1 MKIDE
6 LLKRLENVEIDGRI
20 DERREIAEFFVH
32 LQLEETDEASVFY
45 IILNYKQIYDF
56 DTYEKLIESDK
67 ISHSDAYVYIENV
80 YFLGNDSAS
89 YFYPFLADKYLLLY
103 AYLSKLGFDNRLYRI
118 APASGLK
125 YVATVYHFPEVGRTV
140 VEVVNIDNAAI
151 NTNLQ
156 TLIHGVLSTKRNTKY
171 ITYDE
176 VREIALQFSSRKLFA
191 GYDFYDAGAI
201 IREYYE
207 GHNISLAKDVEA
219 IREAY
224 NHIFQPVRI
233 EYDLETKQPISS
245 SK

>member
-6 LLKRLENVEIDGRI
+6 LLKHLENIKID
-20 DERREIAEFFVH
+20 DAEKREIAEFFVH
-32 LQLEETDEASVFY
+32 LQLEETDEAGMIY

-56 DTYEKLIESDK
+56 DSYEKLIESDK
-67 ISHSDAYVYIENV
+67 ILHSDAYVYVENV
-80 YFLGNDSAS
+80 YFPGNDSAS
-89 YFYPFLADKYLLLY
+89 YFYPFLADEYLLLY

-125 YVATVYHFPEVGRTV
+125 YVLIANNFPDINRIV

-156 TLIHGVLSTKRNTKY
+156 TLIHGILSTKRNTKY

-176 VREIALQFSSRKLFA
+176 VREIALRFSSKKLFA
-191 GYDFYDAGAI
+191 GYDFCDAGTI

-207 GHNISLAKDVEA
+207 NHDTSLAKEVEA
-219 IREAY
+219 IRDAY
-224 NHIFQPVRI
+224 NRIFQPYRLV
-233 EYDLETKQPISS
+233 YDLKTKQFIPT
-245 SK
+245 